1 MTQVSCSLVLFG
13 ACLQTSADALTEYA
27 RLTGRPVIPPKW
39 ALGYFQSHRTLAGP
53 EEPLQIA
60 RAFREK
66 QLPCDALIYL
76 GTGYC
81 TNGWN
86 TGHGSL
92 AFNTNAFVPE
102 HIKSLHDLNFKI
114 VFHVNRAPRNLF
126 GTSILPL
133 TRPAGTLSPSD
144 GARDGVRGEAFDSP
158 RHIRNYWARHRNI
171 FALGV
176 DGWWPDD
183 GAEWPLESG
192 LPRHRGYSA

>member
-60 RAFREK
+60 HTFREK

-92 AFNTNAFVPE
+92 EFNPNAFNDPAE
-102 HIKSLHDLNFKI
+102 QIKALHALNFKI
-114 VFHVNRAPRNLF
+114 GLHINHAPRNLL
-126 GTSILPL
+126 GTSV
-133 TRPAGTLSPSD
+133 ASS
-144 GARDGVRGEAFDSP
+144 V
-158 RHIRNYWARHRNI
+158 
-171 FALGV
+171 
-176 DGWWPDD
+176 
-183 GAEWPLESG
+183 
-192 LPRHRGYSA
+192 

>member
-1 MTQVSCSLVLFG
+1 MCELRAGKSSFLPNQNAICKAPLYFFVISV
-13 ACLQTSADALTEYA
+13 QEPADALTEYI
-27 RLTGRPVIPPKW
+27 RLTGRPVMPPKW

-60 RAFREK
+60 RTFREK
-66 QLPCDALIYL
+66 KLPCDALIYL

-86 TGHGSL
+86 AGHGSL
-92 AFNTNAFVPE
+92 EFNTNAFVPE
-102 HIKSLHDLNFKI
+102 NLKALHDLNFKV

-126 GTSILPL
+126 GASMTEN
-133 TRPAGTLSPSD
+133 SD
-144 GARDGVRGEAFDSP
+144 ARS
-158 RHIRNYWARHRNI
+158 HIRNYWARHHDL

-183 GAEWPLESG
+183 GD
-192 LPRHRGYSA
+192 